1 MTPKP
6 LPKSIYSEA
15 IRLGVVEIELAFSGG
30 SDEGVLDVRLW
41 TSSDVDP
48 ERRSASDQFLSGPG
62 RDLQREVEE
71 WGGDTFYCA
80 SPVEGMPTRVLAF
93 GEFGETIVYDLERQV
108 VSVRGWWRDAG
119 AEGEDVSEPT
129 PFDVEEKSRGIR
141 RRF

>member
-71 WGGDTFYCA
+71 WGSDTFYCA

-119 AEGEDVSEPT
+119 AEGEHLSEAKR
-129 PFDVEEKSRGIR
+129 FSVEGSALGVRRG
-141 RRF
+141 F